1 MKIPSILFIDDEEII
16 AKTVGDDLE
25 EAGYAVTIASNGE
38 DGIKLFE
45 TESFDMVITD
55 LIMEGKDGMVVI
67 DEIRKT
73 SPELPVVILT
83 GYASKNLAEKA
94 RHLTAVKYLLKP
106 CKREELIQKVK
117 ECLNPK
123 KP

>member
-25 EAGYAVTIASNGE
+25 EAGYAVTIATNGE

-45 TESFDMVITD
+45 NGCFDIVITD

-67 DEIRKT
+67 DEIRKI
-73 SPELPVVILT
+73 SPKLPVVILT
-83 GYASKNLAEKA
+83 GYASKKIADKA
-94 RHLTAVKYLLKP
+94 MLLPAVKYLQIG
-106 CKREELIQKVK
+106 RAHV
-117 ECLNPK
+117 
-123 KP
+123 

>member
-25 EAGYAVTIASNGE
+25 EAGYAVTIATNGE
-38 DGIKLFE
+38 DGIKLFKNGC
-45 TESFDMVITD
+45 FDIVITD

-67 DEIRKT
+67 DEIRKI
-73 SPELPVVILT
+73 SPKLPVVILT
-83 GYASKNLAEKA
+83 GYASKKIADKA
-94 RHLTAVKYLLKP
+94 MHLPAVKYLLKP
-106 CKREELIQKVK
+106 CKREDLIQKVE

-123 KP
+123 ET